1 MCLTPKT
8 TPRPPITAA
17 TIAGTSSDVDLGAV
31 LDNHKRIDIVNNN
44 AENLPLIS
52 GNG

>member
-1 MCLTPKT
+1 M
-8 TPRPPITAA
+8 TAA
-17 TIAGTSSDVDLGAV
+17 TMAGTSSDVDLGAV
-31 LDNHKRIDIVNNN
+31 LDNQRRKDMVNNK

>member
-1 MCLTPKT
+1 MTV
-8 TPRPPITAA
+8 A

-31 LDNHKRIDIVNNN
+31 LDNHRRIDMVNNK

>member
-1 MCLTPKT
+1 MTV
-8 TPRPPITAA
+8 A

-31 LDNHKRIDIVNNN
+31 LDSHRRIDMVNNKT
-44 AENLPLIS
+44 ENLPLIS